1 MTRYNADLDALQGLR
16 AALETFAA
24 RHIDAF
30 AAAETD
36 IALTVTALDQAED
49 RWRYQ
54 IEQCQQELRNCHAVQ
69 LVVELDC
76 SAEAAALRD
85 AEEKLSAITRQ
96 QVQLQEV
103 LSEYRAAGERFSS
116 VLENELPQA
125 RAYLTDRISALEAY
139 AAARVS
145 STSGAST
152 PGSPH
157 VVQVN
162 YRGEAERKG

>member
-1 MTRYNADLDALQGLR
+1 MTRYDADLDALKGLR
-16 AALETFAA
+16 TALEMFAA
-24 RHIDAF
+24 RQIDAL

-36 IALTVTALDQAED
+36 LAITVTALDQAED

-54 IEQCQQELRNCHAVQ
+54 IEQCRQEVRNCHALQ

-85 AEEKLSAITRQ
+85 AEEKLGEITRLQ
-96 QVQLQEV
+96 AHLQEV
-103 LSEYRAAGERFSS
+103 LNGYRAAGERFSS